1 MVLIADSDKPG
12 HDMSDAPPT
21 RSSGTGRILVVRGGA
36 IGDFVV
42 TLPVFSALRR
52 QFPTARLEVLAYT
65 HIGRLA
71 VAGGLVDAVHPIETR
86 PLAGFFARNGI
97 LDPAVSALFASA
109 DVVFSYLFDPDEV
122 FRTNI
127 GKVSRAQ
134 VIQGPHR
141 PFETSPMSAASQ
153 FLVPLERLGI
163 FDPDPIP
170 RLPLSPPPARIPRR
184 IAVHPG
190 SGGTSK
196 NWPIP
201 SWKSLLTR
209 WTAESDVELLLVGGE
224 AENEALAELRPSL
237 PERGVTVL
245 HGLPLDRLATV
256 LAGCAAFVGH
266 DSGISHL
273 AAAVGTPTFVLWG
286 PTLEHIWKPGGPLV
300 RILRHPEGL
309 QHLEPS
315 TVSSAVLGFLDADG
329 SVPA

>member
-1 MVLIADSDKPG
+1 
-12 HDMSDAPPT
+12 MSDAPPS
-21 RSSGTGRILVVRGGA
+21 RSAGTGRILVIRGGA

-52 QFPTARLEVLAYT
+52 EFPTARLEVVAYT
-65 HIGRLA
+65 HIGRIA
-71 VAGGLVDAVHPIETR
+71 AAAGLVDTVHPIESR
-86 PLAGFFARNGI
+86 ALAGFFARNGA

-109 DVVFSYLFDPDEV
+109 NVVFTYLFDPDEI

-141 PFETSPMSAASQ
+141 PFETSPMPAAAQ

-170 RLPLSPPPARIPRR
+170 RLPLPQPPARTPRR

-196 NWPIP
+196 NWPITA
-201 SWKSLLTR
+201 WQTLLTR
-209 WTAESDVELLLVGGE
+209 WANNSDLELVLVGGE
-224 AENEALAELRPSL
+224 AENETLAHLRPLL
-237 PERGVTVL
+237 PERRVTVL
-245 HGLPLDRLATV
+245 HGLPLDRLSAT
-256 LAGCAAFVGH
+256 LAGCGAFVGH

-273 AAAVGTPTFVLWG
+273 AAAAGTPTFVLWG
-286 PTLEHIWKPGGPLV
+286 PTAEHIWKPGGPHV
-300 RILRHPEGL
+300 RTIRHPEGI
-309 QHLEPS
+309 HRIEPA
-315 TVSSAVLGFLDADG
+315 TVSAAVLGFLDADG
-329 SVPA
+329 TVPA